1 MSTKLLAFTI
11 CLFCINFSTA
21 QVEYLRLSP
30 AQTIT
35 QRVGA
40 TDLNIAFSRPQ
51 MKGRK
56 IFGGLTPYGK
66 LWRTGANENT
76 TIEFSHQVKVGETEV
91 QPGKYALFT
100 EPNPNQWKIY
110 LYTDTDNLDVPNP
123 IDTTKLIYLTTV
135 PVRKLNFPE
144 ETLVINIYDITET
157 TANLGISWEHSSVRI
172 PISFYTREAMEEQ
185 ITKAFKQ
192 NMMDYSIAASYY
204 QQRDIELQKAKELK
218 ELVMELKGKPSV
230 WDYNSYGIILFKLG
244 EKSEAIKNLEIS
256 LKLAQEQNNNYLIE
270 ENKKMLKLARQ
281 E

>member
-1 MSTKLLAFTI
+1 MPIKLLALTI
-11 CLFCINFSTA
+11 CLFCSTFANA

-40 TDLNIAFSRPQ
+40 TDLTIAFSRPQ

-76 TIEFSHQVKVGETEV
+76 TIEFSHRVKIGNTEV

-110 LYTDTDNLDVPNP
+110 LYTDTNNLDIPNP
-123 IDTTKLIYLTTV
+123 LDTTKLIYLTTV
-135 PVRKLNFPE
+135 PVRKLNFLE
-144 ETLVINIYDITET
+144 ETLVINFYDITET
-157 TANLGISWEHSSVRI
+157 TANLGISWEHTAVRI
-172 PISFYTREAMEEQ
+172 PFSFYTREVMEKQ
-185 ITKAFKQ
+185 ITEAFKQ

-204 QQRDIELQKAKELK
+204 HQRNIELEKAKKLQ
-218 ELVMELKGKPSV
+218 ELVMELKGQPSV
-230 WDYNSYGIILFKLG
+230 WDYHSYGIILYKLG
-244 EKSEAIKNLEIS
+244 DKSESIKNLETS
-256 LKLAQEQNNNYLIE
+256 LNLAQEQKNTYLID
-270 ENKKMLKLARQ
+270 ENKKLLK
-281 E
+281 EITE